1 MYSIYEQEYPPANN
15 YKQYLLIIID
25 LHVIKTGFD
34 VQLSSDYD
42 GNRH

>member
-1 MYSIYEQEYPPANN
+1 MYSIYEQEYPLANN
-15 YKQYLLIIID
+15 YEQYLLIIID
-25 LHVIKTGFD
+25 LHVVMSDFD

>member
-15 YKQYLLIIID
+15 YEQYLLIIID
-25 LHVIKTGFD
+25 LHVIMSDFN
-34 VQLSSDYD
+34 VQLSSDHD